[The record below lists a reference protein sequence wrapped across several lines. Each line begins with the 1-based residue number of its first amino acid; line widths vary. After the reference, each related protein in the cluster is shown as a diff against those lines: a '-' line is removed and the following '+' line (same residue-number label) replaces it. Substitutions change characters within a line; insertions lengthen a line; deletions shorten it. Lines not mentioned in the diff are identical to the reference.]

1 MSTNLII
8 ATYAGQYNS
17 EVKNNLLITNLK
29 IINSVKTNISRITIM
44 KPKIDAE
51 HEEISGYYDFSSI
64 NIDNIRDKIVIYE
77 CENIGISYGQFF
89 AGISQDMSFDYY
101 IFLEDDYTVFN
112 DYFEEELI
120 KELEKNEK
128 DSLLCS
134 FIYKNRLWDIIDY
147 AKKIDE
153 TIDNI
158 KILHNKLEQCNF
170 HNIRC
175 TIPYFSLCILS
186 NKTLQKIIE
195 RFINFDNI
203 IDIFNIKF
211 PKIWLHKILFGYILY
226 SANVKIYDLAN
237 THLNIFYHTTSKR
250 NKKISICNFEN
261 YVGNWKDKPYLNE
274 KFKLPIFIPVQI
286 IDDNIFTSDLQE
298 MNKYILDE
306 DKFNKRL
313 QYLINIGNFTL
324 RNIEYD
330 DFDRGYM
337 DLMFEFTNYQY
348 PMTKENFINFIDT
361 QKNYRTIVIY
371 SEKEKRIIGAGT
383 IIIVHK
389 IHNNPIGQIED
400 VIISEKYRKNGFG
413 KQIIEKLIN
422 IGKNECKCYKIILN
436 CLEKNIKFY
445 ENCGFINVGVEM
457 KLL

>member
-1 MSTNLII
+1 MLINLII
-8 ATYAGQYNS
+8 ATYGGKYNS

-44 KPKIDAE
+44 KPKIDTE
-51 HEEISGYYDFSSI
+51 HEEIIGYYDFSLI
-64 NIDNIRDKIVIYE
+64 NIDNIRDKIFICE

-89 AGISQDMSFDYY
+89 AGISQDTNFDYY

-120 KELEKNEK
+120 KELDNIEN

-147 AKKIDE
+147 SIKIGE

-158 KILHNKLEQCNF
+158 NMLRNKLEKYEL
-170 HNIRC
+170 HNIKC
-175 TIPYFSLCILS
+175 TIPDFSLCILS
-186 NKTLQKIIE
+186 NKTLQKILS

-203 IDIFNIKF
+203 FDIFNIKLT
-211 PKIWLHKILFGYILY
+211 KIWLHQILFGYILY
-226 SANVKIYDLAN
+226 AANIKIYDISN
-237 THLNIFYHTTSKR
+237 TYLNIFYHTTL
-250 NKKISICNFEN
+250 KKISTCNFEN
-261 YVGNWKDKPYLNE
+261 YVTNWRKKSYLNE
-274 KFKLPIFIPVQI
+274 KFKLPLFIPVQI
-286 IDDNIFTSDLQE
+286 IDNNIFADDLQE
-298 MNKYILDE
+298 IKKYILDE
-306 DKFNKRL
+306 NEFNKRL
-313 QYLINIGNFTL
+313 QYFINIGNFTL
-324 RNIEYD
+324 RNIEYH
-330 DFDRGYM
+330 DFDKGYM

-348 PMTKENFINFIDT
+348 PMTKEKFINFIDT
-361 QKNYRTIVIY
+361 QKNYKIIVIY

-400 VIISEKYRKNGFG
+400 VIICEKYRKNGFG
-413 KQIIEKLIN
+413 KQIIKKLID
-422 IGKNECKCYKIILN
+422 IGKNEWKCYKIILN

-445 ENCGFINVGVEM
+445 ENCGFVNVGVEM

>member
-1 MSTNLII
+1 MSINLII
-8 ATYAGQYNS
+8 ATYAGKYNS

-51 HEEISGYYDFSSI
+51 HEEITGYYDFSSI
-64 NIDNIRDKIVIYE
+64 NIDNIQDKIVICE

-89 AGISQDMSFDYY
+89 AGISRDTNFDYY

-120 KELEKNEK
+120 KELDNIEN
-128 DSLLCS
+128 DSLLCL
-134 FIYKNRLWDIIDY
+134 FIYKNKLWDIIDY
-147 AKKIDE
+147 ARKIGE

-158 KILHNKLEQCNF
+158 NILHNKLKKYDL
-170 HNIRC
+170 HNISC
-175 TIPYFSLCILS
+175 TIPGFSLFILS
-186 NKTLQKIIE
+186 KNTIQKILNK
-195 RFINFDNI
+195 FVNFDNI
-203 IDIFNIKF
+203 FDIFNIKLT
-211 PKIWLHKILFGYILY
+211 KIWLHQILFGYILY
-226 SANVKIYDLAN
+226 AANVKIYDLAN
-237 THLNIFYHTTSKR
+237 TYLNIFYHTTSK
-250 NKKISICNFEN
+250 KISTCNFEN
-261 YVGNWKDKPYLNE
+261 YVVNWKDKPYLNE
-274 KFKLPIFIPVQI
+274 KFKLPLFIPVQI
-286 IDDNIFTSDLQE
+286 IDDNIFADDLQE
-298 MNKYILDE
+298 IKKYILDE
-306 DKFNKRL
+306 NEFNKRL

-330 DFDRGYM
+330 DFGKGYM
-337 DLMFEFTNYQY
+337 DLMFEFTNYDY
-348 PMTKENFINFIDT
+348 PITKENFINFIDT
-361 QKNYRTIVIY
+361 QKNYKTIVIH
-371 SEKEKRIIGAGT
+371 SEIEKRIIGAGT

-413 KQIIEKLIN
+413 KQIIEKLID

-445 ENCGFINVGVEM
+445 ENCGFTNVGVEM
-457 KLL
+457 KYNKLF

>member
-1 MSTNLII
+1 MSINLII
-8 ATYAGQYNS
+8 ATYAGKYNS

-29 IINSVKTNISRITIM
+29 TINSVKTNISRITIM

-51 HEEISGYYDFSSI
+51 HEEITGYYDFSSI
-64 NIDNIRDKIVIYE
+64 NIDNIRDKIVICE

-89 AGISQDMSFDYY
+89 AGISRDTNFDYY

-134 FIYKNRLWDIIDY
+134 FIYKNRLWNIIDY
-147 AKKIDE
+147 AKKIGE

-158 KILHNKLEQCNF
+158 NILHNKLEQYNF

-175 TIPYFSLCILS
+175 TIPDFSLCILS
-186 NKTLQKIIE
+186 KNTIQKILNK
-195 RFINFDNI
+195 FVNFDNI
-203 IDIFNIKF
+203 FDIFNIKF
-211 PKIWLHKILFGYILY
+211 TKIWLHQILFGYILY
-226 SANVKIYDLAN
+226 AANVKIYDLAN
-237 THLNIFYHTTSKR
+237 THLNIFYHT
-250 NKKISICNFEN
+250 NAKKISICNFE
-261 YVGNWKDKPYLNE
+261 KRKTLYLNH

-286 IDDNIFTSDLQE
+286 IDDNIFADDLQQ

-306 DKFNKRL
+306 DKFNKRI
-313 QYLINIGNFTL
+313 QYLININNFTL

-330 DFDRGYM
+330 DFDKGYM

-361 QKNYRTIVIY
+361 QKNYKIIVIY
-371 SEKEKRIIGAGT
+371 SEIEKRIIGAGT

-413 KQIIEKLIN
+413 KQIIEKLID

-457 KLL
+457 KYNI

>member
-1 MSTNLII
+1 MSINLII
-8 ATYAGQYNS
+8 ATYAGKYNS

-29 IINSVKTNISRITIM
+29 IINSIKTNLSRITIM
-44 KPKIDAE
+44 KPKINPE
-51 HEEISGYYDFSSI
+51 HEEIAGYYDFSSI
-64 NIDNIRDKIVIYE
+64 NIDNIRNKIVICE

-89 AGISQDMSFDYY
+89 AGISRDMSFDYF
-101 IFLEDDYTVFN
+101 IFLEDDYTVFI

-120 KELEKNEK
+120 KELDNIEN

-134 FIYKNRLWDIIDY
+134 FIYKNKLWDIINY
-147 AKKIDE
+147 SKKIGE

-158 KILHNKLEQCNF
+158 NILYNKLEQYNM

-175 TIPYFSLCILS
+175 KIPDFSLCILS
-186 NKTLQKIIE
+186 NKTLQKIID
-195 RFINFDNI
+195 RFTNFDNI
-203 IDIFNIKF
+203 FDIFNIKF
-211 PKIWLHKILFGYILY
+211 TKIWLHQILFGYILY
-226 SANVKIYDLAN
+226 ASNIKIYDISN
-237 THLNIFYHTTSKR
+237 SHLNIFYHTSE
-250 NKKISICNFEN
+250 KKISTCNFEN
-261 YVGNWKDKPYLNE
+261 YVSNWTKKPYLNE
-274 KFKLPIFIPVQI
+274 KFKLPLFIPVQI
-286 IDDNIFTSDLQE
+286 IDNNIFSSDLLK

-306 DKFNKRL
+306 NKFNKRL
-313 QYLINIGNFTL
+313 QYLINIGDFTL

-330 DFDRGYM
+330 DFDKGYM

-348 PMTKENFINFIDT
+348 PITKENFINFIDT
-361 QKNYRTIVIY
+361 QKNYKTIVIY
-371 SEKEKRIIGAGT
+371 SDKEKRIIGAGT

-400 VIISEKYRKNGFG
+400 VIISEKYRNNGFG
-413 KQIIEKLIN
+413 KQIIEKLID

>member
-51 HEEISGYYDFSSI
+51 HEEIIGYYDFSSI
-64 NIDNIRDKIVIYE
+64 NIDNIRDKIVICE

-120 KELEKNEK
+120 KELEKNEN
-128 DSLLCS
+128 DSLLCL

-147 AKKIDE
+147 ASKIDE

-158 KILHNKLEQCNF
+158 NILQNKLEKYNLQ
-170 HNIRC
+170 NIRC
-175 TIPYFSLCILS
+175 IIPDFSLCIIS
-186 NKTLQKIIE
+186 NKTLQKILD
-195 RFINFDNI
+195 RFINFDKI
-203 IDIFNIKF
+203 FDIFNIKF
-211 PKIWLHKILFGYILY
+211 TKISIHQVLFGYVIY
-226 SANVKIYDLAN
+226 AANIKIYDLAE

-250 NKKISICNFEN
+250 KKKISTCNFEN
-261 YVGNWKDKPYLNE
+261 YVINWKDKPYLNE

-286 IDDNIFTSDLQE
+286 IDNNVFASDLLE

-313 QYLINIGNFTL
+313 KYLINISNYTL

-330 DFDRGYM
+330 DFNKGYM

-348 PMTKENFINFIDT
+348 PITKENFINFIDT

-413 KQIIEKLIN
+413 KQIIEKLID

-445 ENCGFINVGVEM
+445 ENCGFINIGVEM